1 MREPSLDL
9 RPIFLVIGLLLSTL
23 SVAML
28 VPAVADLAGRNP
40 DWQVFA
46 AAAAV
51 GLFVGLATILASRT
65 GTMRLSLRQSFLLTV
80 LGWLGAA
87 TVGSL
92 PFAFSTLDLSAT
104 DAFFEAMSGITTTGA
119 TIIADLETAPPGILL
134 WRALLQWMGGMG
146 AIAMAVAV
154 LPVLKIGGMEMFR
167 LEGPETA
174 ERVMP
179 RAARVAS
186 AIALVYVGITA
197 ALVLLLHWQGM
208 TVFEALV
215 HALST
220 ISTGGYSTTHASLA
234 AFDSVPIQLTVLVGM
249 VVGGMPFVLLLA
261 LFKGRFATVRRDAQL
276 RWYLG
281 FILASGAA
289 IAGWLWLARGLP
301 AAAALHHGFFTAAS
315 VMSGTGYHTVD
326 YGNWSGLPL
335 VILFFLMFVGGCAG
349 STSAGI
355 KVFRLQM
362 LLANARVQAARLISP
377 NTVAIPYYNRRPIP
391 DAVAESV
398 MGFLFVYALAF
409 AVLTMLLG
417 MLGLDFMTAL
427 SSAAASLGNVGP
439 GFGEMVG
446 PGNTYAELPDLA
458 KWLLAAGML
467 LGRLEMFVVLVLFA
481 PTFWRS

>member
-1 MREPSLDL
+1 MREPTLDL

-23 SVAML
+23 ALAML
-28 VPAVADLAGRNP
+28 LPAMVDLTARNP

-51 GLFVGLATILASRT
+51 SLFVGLATLLASRT
-65 GTMRLSLRQSFLLTV
+65 GPMRLSLRQSFLLTALAWV
-80 LGWLGAA
+80 GAA
-87 TVGSL
+87 AVGSL

-134 WRALLQWMGGMG
+134 WRAILQWLGGIG

-154 LPVLKIGGMEMFR
+154 LPALKIGGMEMFR

-179 RAARVAS
+179 RAAGVVS
-186 AIALVYVGITA
+186 AIIFVYLGVTVALA
-197 ALVLLLHWQGM
+197 LLLRLQGM
-208 TVFEALV
+208 TFIEAVV
-215 HALST
+215 HAMST
-220 ISTGGYSTTHASLA
+220 ISTGGYSTTNASLA
-234 AFDSVPIQLTVLVGM
+234 AFDSVTIQLTVLVGM

-261 LFKGRFATVRRDAQL
+261 LFRGGFQTVRRDAQL

-281 FILASGAA
+281 FIVASGAA
-289 IAGWLWLARGLP
+289 ISAWLWLSRGLGAP
-301 AAAALHHGFFTAAS
+301 AALHHGFFTAAS
-315 VMSGTGYHTVD
+315 VMTGTGFHTVD
-326 YGNWSGLPL
+326 YGNWSGLPMA
-335 VILFFLMFVGGCAG
+335 ILFFLMFVGGCAG

-355 KVFRLQM
+355 KVFRLQV
-362 LLANARVQAARLISP
+362 LLANARVQAVRLLSP
-377 NTVAIPYYNRRPIP
+377 NTVAIPYYNRRPVP
-391 DAVAESV
+391 EAVADSV

-409 AVLTMLLG
+409 AVLAMLLG
-417 MLGLDFMTAL
+417 LLGLDFVTAL
-427 SSAAASLGNVGP
+427 SSAAAALGNVGP
-439 GFGEMVG
+439 GFGDIVG
-446 PGNTYAELPDLA
+446 PGNAYAELPDLA

-467 LGRLEMFVVLVLFA
+467 LGRLEMFIVLVLFA